1 MSILNTASD
10 GYFNVLIV
18 LYKAACRFGPLPKD
32 ELIQICSAGPD
43 SDTKRLGETL
53 NRWTQ
58 LGLFDS
64 KEEKIVI
71 ADNLLLPARR
81 GKSVCPDPGQLPGLL
96 RDILFREQNNQRF
109 WDREGSLSADLNRGL
124 AFLLAQDIYLI
135 FNANRETIEHL
146 ERQQVIDEE
155 KRVLQNDVRWNGL
168 RSWGRYLGFLWV
180 GEGYWVDPTQALSE
194 ELPDIFAENSELTA
208 ADFVQRVGT
217 VLPVLDSGN
226 YRRQIEEVLDP
237 AQWNRPAREHLLST
251 SLSRALWRLHASNTL
266 ALEKRSDTGD
276 SRTLQGRNGREWLT
290 FTHIRLVEQEP

>member
-18 LYKAACRFGPLPKD
+18 LYKAVCSYGPLTKD
-32 ELIQICSAGPD
+32 ELIQICSAGPNG
-43 SDTKRLGETL
+43 DTKRLGETL

-64 KEEKIVI
+64 KDEKIAV
-71 ADNLLLPARR
+71 ADNLLIPAKR
-81 GKSVCPDPGQLPGLL
+81 GKSSCPDPGQLPRLL

-155 KRVLQNDVRWNGL
+155 KRVLQNDVRWSGL

-180 GEGYWVDPTQALSE
+180 GEGYWVDPTQALTE
-194 ELPDIFAENSELTA
+194 ELSGIFADNSELTA
-208 ADFVQRVGT
+208 VDFVQRTGT
-217 VLPVLDSGN
+217 VLPVLDGGN
-226 YRRQIEEVLDP
+226 YRCQIEEVLDP
-237 AQWNRPAREHLLST
+237 AHWNRPARESLLST
-251 SLSRALWRLHASNTL
+251 SLSRALWRLQASNTL
-266 ALEKRSDTGD
+266 IMEKRSDTGD
-276 SRTLQGRNGREWLT
+276 SRTLQGRSDREWLT
-290 FTHIRLVEQEP
+290 FTHVRLAQEEQ